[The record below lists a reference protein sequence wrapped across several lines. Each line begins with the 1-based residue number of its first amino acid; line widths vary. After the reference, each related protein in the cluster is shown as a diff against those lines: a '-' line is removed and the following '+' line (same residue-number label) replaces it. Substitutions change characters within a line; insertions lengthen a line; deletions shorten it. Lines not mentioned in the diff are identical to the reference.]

1 MKGKDR
7 HLIIDQLN
15 VTLERLSQF
24 KAVNTPHKGWIRA
37 IRDALGMSGTQL
49 AERLQV
55 SRPRIPRLEQD
66 ELTGS
71 VTLKSM
77 RQAAEA
83 MDCVF
88 VYALV
93 PRTSLNDMIRTQA
106 QKVAGTRLKRTSH
119 TMLLEDQMISS
130 SAQQREYDSMVEELV
145 LEMPRELWSEPR

>member
-24 KAVNTPHKGWIRA
+24 KAVKTPHKGWIRA

-71 VTLKSM
+71 VTLKTM

-93 PRTSLNDMIRTQA
+93 PRTSLDDLIRTQA
-106 QKVAGTRLKRTSH
+106 KKVAGTRLKRTSH
-119 TMLLEDQMISS
+119 TMLLEDQLISKS
-130 SAQQREYDSMVEELV
+130 DQQREYDSMVDELV
-145 LEMPRELWSEPR
+145 QEMPRDLWSEPR

>member
-15 VTLERLSQF
+15 VTLERLTQL
-24 KAVNTPHKGWIRA
+24 KGVKTPHKGWIRA

-49 AERLQV
+49 AERLKV

-93 PRTSLNDMIRTQA
+93 PRTSLDDTIRKQA
-106 QKVAGTRLKRTSH
+106 KKVAGTRLRRTSH
-119 TMLLEDQMISS
+119 TMLLEDQLISNS
-130 SAQQREYDSMVEELV
+130 DQQREYDSMVEELV
-145 LEMPRELWSEPR
+145 QEMPRDLWSEPR

>member
-1 MKGKDR
+1 MNGKDR

-15 VTLERLSQF
+15 VTLERFSQV
-24 KAVNTPHKGWIRA
+24 KEVKTPHKGWIRA

-49 AERLQV
+49 AGRLQV

-71 VTLKSM
+71 VTLKTM

-93 PRTSLNDMIRTQA
+93 PRTSLDDMIRTQA
-106 QKVAGTRLKRTSH
+106 KKVAGTHLRRTSH
-119 TMLLEDQMISS
+119 TMLLEDQMISNS
-130 SAQQREYDSMVEELV
+130 DQQREYESMVDELV
-145 LEMPRELWSEPR
+145 QEMPRELWSEPR

>member
-15 VTLERLSQF
+15 VTLERLSQL
-24 KAVNTPHKGWIRA
+24 KAAKTPHKGWIRA

-71 VTLKSM
+71 VTLKTM

-93 PRTSLNDMIRTQA
+93 PRTSLDDMIRKQA
-106 QKVAGTRLKRTSH
+106 KKVAGTRLKRTSH
-119 TMLLEDQMISS
+119 TMLLEDQQISNS
-130 SAQQREYDSMVEELV
+130 DQQREYDSMVDELV
-145 LEMPRELWSEPR
+145 QEMPRDLWSEPR

>member
-1 MKGKDR
+1 MNGKDR

-15 VTLERLSQF
+15 VTLERLGQL
-24 KAVNTPHKGWIRA
+24 KAVKTPHKGWIRA

-83 MDCVF
+83 LECVF

-93 PRTSLNDMIRTQA
+93 PRTSLDDMIRTQA

-119 TMLLEDQMISS
+119 TMLLEDQLITNSD
-130 SAQQREYDSMVEELV
+130 QQREYESMVAELV
-145 LEMPRELWSEPR
+145 QEIPRDLWSEPR

>member
-15 VTLERLSQF
+15 VTLERLSPL
-24 KAVNTPHKGWIRA
+24 KTVKTPHKGWIRA

-88 VYALV
+88 IYALV
-93 PRTSLNDMIRTQA
+93 PRTSLNEMIRTQA
-106 QKVAGTRLKRTSH
+106 KKVAATRLKRTSH
-119 TMLLEDQMISS
+119 TMLLEDQMITGLD
-130 SAQQREYDSMVEELV
+130 QQREYHAMVDELV
-145 LEMPRELWSEPR
+145 QEMPRDLWSEPR